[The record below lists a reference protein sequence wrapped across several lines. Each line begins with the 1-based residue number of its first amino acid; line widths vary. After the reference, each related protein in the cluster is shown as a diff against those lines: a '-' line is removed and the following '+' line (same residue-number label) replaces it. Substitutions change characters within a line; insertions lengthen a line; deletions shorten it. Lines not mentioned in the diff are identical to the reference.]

1 MDQFMKS
8 FQNFHSKRL
17 IQTLD
22 IQAIRK
28 YFKVLKD
35 GIGIQYFKIFY
46 WFYRLLLLEHFGVY
60 YDNVMYYLSTNPD
73 TNVVK
78 HILDEGYK
86 IRLIEQSKIPNHHL
100 KTQKTRHLQG

>member
-1 MDQFMKS
+1 M
-8 FQNFHSKRL
+8 
-17 IQTLD
+17 QTLD
-22 IQAIRK
+22 IQAICK
-28 YFKVLKD
+28 CFKVLKD

-60 YDNVMYYLSTNPD
+60 YDNAMYYISTNPD

-86 IRLIEQSKIPNHHL
+86 IRQIEQSKIPNQHL
-100 KTQKTRHLQG
+100 QAQETKHLQG